1 MPFLFLGLALLV
13 LLILGGW
20 VFTKADPQALA
31 RRLRA
36 SRQLGGLAL
45 LAVAGFLTLRGA
57 WQDALPI
64 GLFGLSLLRFGWGRP
79 KDDRAREPSPGR
91 RSSVRTLWLD
101 MALDHDSGAVEGRVR
116 RGRFAGATLAEL
128 GPEALATLY
137 AELAGDPDSVRLL
150 EAYLDRRQPGWRED
164 LKRDAAAGPG
174 GAARSRALT
183 EEEAYEVLGLRPGAG
198 AAEIRQAHRALMKR
212 VHPDQGGSTYLA
224 ARLNEAKDLLLR
236 KHRRD
241 P

>member
-1 MPFLFLGLALLV
+1 MPFLLLGLALL
-13 LLILGGW
+13 LFLMLGGN
-20 VFTKADPQALA
+20 VFAKADPRVVA
-31 RRLRA
+31 RLLR
-36 SRQLGGLAL
+36 SLGGAAL
-45 LAVAGFLTLRGA
+45 LAVSALLAFRGA
-57 WQDALPI
+57 WQEALPL
-64 GLFGLSLLRFGWGRP
+64 GLFGLSLLGFGPFARSFG
-79 KDDRAREPSPGR
+79 RARPSPGR
-91 RSSVRTLWLD
+91 RSSVRSLWLD
-101 MALDHDSGAVEGRVR
+101 MVLDHDSGAVEGRVL
-116 RGRFAGATLAEL
+116 RGRFAGAALAEL

-164 LKRDAAAGPG
+164 LKRDSAAGPRG
-174 GAARSRALT
+174 PARSRALT

-198 AAEIRQAHRALMKR
+198 EAEIRQAHRALMKR

-224 ARLNEAKDLLLR
+224 ARINEAKDILLR

>member
-1 MPFLFLGLALLV
+1 MPFLLLGLALLV
-13 LLILGGW
+13 FLMLGGR

-31 RRLRA
+31 RRLRG
-36 SRQLGGLAL
+36 SGRQLGGMAL
-45 LAVAGFLTLRGA
+45 LAVAAFLMLRGA
-57 WQDALPI
+57 WDAAVPL
-64 GLFGLSLLRFGWGRP
+64 GLFGLSLLGVGPFARSFG
-79 KDDRAREPSPGR
+79 RARPSPGR
-91 RSSVRTLWLD
+91 RSSVRSLWLD
-101 MALDHDSGAVEGRVR
+101 MVLDHDSGAVEGRVR
-116 RGRFAGATLAEL
+116 RGRFAGAALVEL
-128 GPEALATLY
+128 GPEALATLH
-137 AELAGDPDSVRLL
+137 AELAGDPDSLRLF